1 MDFALM
7 DREIQKFKEE
17 NSRLLK
23 EWYKDCEL
31 LHAQIADLHNINKE
45 LEEELM
51 NAKKVL
57 QHIEEQ
63 TRTNVSL
70 VVGSQLRENI
80 CNCLNSIC
88 EKIDK

>member
-1 MDFALM
+1 
-7 DREIQKFKEE
+7 
-17 NSRLLK
+17 
-23 EWYKDCEL
+23 
-31 LHAQIADLHNINKE
+31 
-45 LEEELM
+45 M

>member
-7 DREIQKFKEE
+7 DQHIEKFKEE

-23 EWYKDCEL
+23 EWYHDCEL

-45 LEEELM
+45 LEEELVK
-51 NAKKVL
+51 AKKVL

-70 VVGSQLRENI
+70 VVGSPLRENI
-80 CNCLNSIC
+80 CNCLNNIC
-88 EKIDK
+88 EKIES

>member
-1 MDFALM
+1 MKKENLLNTNDADFEFNMDFALM

-45 LEEELM
+45 LE
-51 NAKKVL
+51 
-57 QHIEEQ
+57 
-63 TRTNVSL
+63 
-70 VVGSQLRENI
+70 
-80 CNCLNSIC
+80 
-88 EKIDK
+88 